1 MLHIDGISKTFF
13 PGTPNE
19 KKALTN
25 VSLVLNDGDFCTVI
39 GGNGAGKSTLLNS
52 IAGAYIPD
60 KGSIKINDTD
70 ITRMSESERAKFIGR
85 VFQDPMK
92 GTAGGMQ
99 LEENLLLAA
108 RRG

>member
-39 GGNGAGKSTLLNS
+39 GGNGAGKVHCLTRLLGH
-52 IAGAYIPD
+52 IFLI
-60 KGSIKINDTD
+60 
-70 ITRMSESERAKFIGR
+70 R
-85 VFQDPMK
+85 VV
-92 GTAGGMQ
+92 
-99 LEENLLLAA
+99 
-108 RRG
+108 